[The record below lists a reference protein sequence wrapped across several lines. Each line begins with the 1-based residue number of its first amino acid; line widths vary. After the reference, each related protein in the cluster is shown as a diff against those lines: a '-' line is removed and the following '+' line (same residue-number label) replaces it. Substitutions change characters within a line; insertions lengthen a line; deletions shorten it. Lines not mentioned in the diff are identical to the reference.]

1 MIRMLTKL
9 PRDITVAFSGGVDS
23 VAAVDFLR
31 RNHTVTCA
39 FFHHRTENSTKAHQ
53 FVTEFCEERNLSLVV
68 GILNKDKPKDKS
80 MEEHWRDE
88 RYKFFDNFQT
98 VVTAHHLD
106 DCIETYLF
114 TAMHGNP
121 KLIPMNRG
129 NVVRPFLTT
138 PKSEFFNWCLRKD
151 LPFCYD
157 KSNDDDKYMRNY
169 IRKHVVPHA
178 YKVNP
183 GIDKVVK
190 KMVQDACKSTQKSVD
205 VHVVKGQV

>member
-1 MIRMLTKL
+1 MIKICVPI
-9 PRDITVAFSGGVDS
+9 PRHVTVAFSGGVDS
-23 VAAVDFLR
+23 VAVVDFLNK
-31 RNHTVTCA
+31 NHDVTCA
-39 FFHHRTENSTKAHQ
+39 FFHHRTDNSTNAHK
-53 FVTEFCEERNLSLVV
+53 FVSRFCEERGLPLVV
-68 GILNKDKPKDKS
+68 GILNKDKPKNKS

-88 RYKFFDNFQT
+88 RYAFLNNFHT

-121 KLIPMNRG
+121 KIIPHTRG
-129 NVVRPFLTT
+129 NVIRPFLTT
-138 PKSEFFNWCLRKD
+138 PKSKFFDWCLRKN
-151 LPFCYD
+151 LEFCHD

-190 KMVQDACKSTQKSVD
+190 KMVQDACKPTQKHVD
-205 VHVVKGQV
+205 VSLVKGKV